1 VTLEAISRAM
11 QRFRAVLGRRP
22 EAGIHAD
29 EPAIA
34 CWAQGTRVVSRHANG
49 VQVATDMPGELGG
62 TGDQVTP
69 GWLFRAALASCAATR
84 IALGAAA
91 EEIVLTRLEV
101 SAGSTSD
108 ARGLFG
114 MVNGAGERVRAAPSE
129 VRLEVRVCAP
139 HIPPERLQSLIE
151 DSCRCS
157 PVSDAV
163 LNAVPVSLRIEIDSG

>member
-1 VTLEAISRAM
+1 VTAEAIASAM

-22 EAGIHAD
+22 EAGIHPD
-29 EPAIA
+29 EPAFA
-34 CWAQGTRVVSRHANG
+34 RWAQGTRVVCRHANG
-49 VQVATDMPGELGG
+49 MQVATDMPSELGG

-84 IALGAAA
+84 IAMGAAA
-91 EEIVLTRLEV
+91 DGIVLTRLEV

-108 ARGLFG
+108 ARGLLG
-114 MVNGAGERVRAAPSE
+114 MINGAGERVRPAPSE
-129 VRLEVRVCAP
+129 VRLEVRVCAAGVLP
-139 HIPPERLQSLIE
+139 QRLQSLIE

-163 LNAVPVSLRIEIDSG
+163 LNAVPVSLRIEIDPG

>member
-1 VTLEAISRAM
+1 MTAEAIASAM
-11 QRFRAVLGRRP
+11 RRFRAVLDRRP
-22 EAGIHAD
+22 QAGMHTD

-34 CWAQGTRVVSRHANG
+34 CWSQGTRVVSRHANG
-49 VQVATDMPGELGG
+49 MQVATDMPGELGG

-84 IALGAAA
+84 IAMGAAA
-91 EEIVLTRLEV
+91 DGIVLTRLEV

-108 ARGLFG
+108 ARGLLG
-114 MVNGAGERVRAAPSE
+114 MINGAGERVRPAPSE
-129 VRLEVRVCAP
+129 VSLAVRVCAAD
-139 HIPPERLQSLIE
+139 IPRERLQSLIE

-163 LNAVPVSLRIEIDSG
+163 LNAVPVSLRIEIDP

>member
-1 VTLEAISRAM
+1 M

-91 EEIVLTRLEV
+91 EGIVLTRLEV
-101 SAGSTSD
+101 SASSTTD
-108 ARGLFG
+108 ARG
-114 MVNGAGERVRAAPSE
+114 
-129 VRLEVRVCAP
+129 
-139 HIPPERLQSLIE
+139 
-151 DSCRCS
+151 
-157 PVSDAV
+157 
-163 LNAVPVSLRIEIDSG
+163 